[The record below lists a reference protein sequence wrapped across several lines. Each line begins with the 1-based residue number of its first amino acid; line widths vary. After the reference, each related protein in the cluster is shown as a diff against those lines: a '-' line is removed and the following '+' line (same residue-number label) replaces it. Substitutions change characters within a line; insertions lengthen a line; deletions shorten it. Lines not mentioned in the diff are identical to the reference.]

1 MQQSIRY
8 LFYLGI
14 IICTLAIVVIFAT
27 NLYLKPSLPKI
38 NLVDESELQM
48 PLKVYTKDKKLIGE
62 FGEIK
67 RRSVSFNEIPIDIKN
82 AFLAAEDDNFF
93 NHQGISYTG
102 LIRSFIRCLRPTG
115 CEGGGGTITMQV
127 VRGYLLTR
135 EQTITRKIK
144 EIFLALELEG
154 KLKKEEI
161 FELYVNR
168 IFLGNRSYGIQAA
181 ANTYFDKN
189 LDELNISESATIAA
203 LAQLPSR
210 VNPVKDKRRTQ
221 QRRNWILSRMLLL
234 DYINKD
240 QYDEAILDE
249 IKIAN
254 DINLFDVDASYI
266 AELARQDVIERYG
279 LKAYKEGWS
288 VYTTI
293 DSYSQNATKDGML
306 EQLFLYDK
314 RHGWRDPDNFQNLF
328 SDTEIESLQTLDLKI
343 LFDNKYFNNMDLDD
357 DDISNKI
364 NNIFNSYPH
373 YNTHTKAIV
382 LKVEEK
388 KFIAINQN
396 LELIESLWSNEYSWA
411 RNQESIDSFGSRPNS
426 FEDLLA
432 FGDFIYLKNDDG
444 FFTLCLL
451 YTSPSPRD

>member
-14 IICTLAIVVIFAT
+14 IICTLAIVVIFGT

-67 RRSVSFNEIPIDIKN
+67 RRSVSYSEIPIDIKN

-154 KLKKEEI
+154 KLEKEEI
-161 FELYVNR
+161 FELYINR

-210 VNPVKDKRRTQ
+210 VNP
-221 QRRNWILSRMLLL
+221 
-234 DYINKD
+234 IN
-240 QYDEAILDE
+240 
-249 IKIAN
+249 
-254 DINLFDVDASYI
+254 
-266 AELARQDVIERYG
+266 
-279 LKAYKEGWS
+279 
-288 VYTTI
+288 
-293 DSYSQNATKDGML
+293 
-306 EQLFLYDK
+306 
-314 RHGWRDPDNFQNLF
+314 
-328 SDTEIESLQTLDLKI
+328 
-343 LFDNKYFNNMDLDD
+343 
-357 DDISNKI
+357 
-364 NNIFNSYPH
+364 
-373 YNTHTKAIV
+373 
-382 LKVEEK
+382 
-388 KFIAINQN
+388 
-396 LELIESLWSNEYSWA
+396 
-411 RNQESIDSFGSRPNS
+411 
-426 FEDLLA
+426 
-432 FGDFIYLKNDDG
+432 
-444 FFTLCLL
+444 CLL
-451 YTSPSPRD
+451 YTSPSPRDKRQSRMPASA